1 MLVQILALA
10 LIKVEPYW
18 NVNMT
23 RNDIDALINTIKVEP
38 YWNVNYEFIRKAIA
52 QITLKQNHIGM

>member
-1 MLVQILALA
+1 
-10 LIKVEPYW
+10 
-18 NVNMT
+18 MT

-52 QITLKQNHIGM
+52 QITLK